1 MAESIFDKYKKDAI
15 GSGVK
20 LRTDASRDWFQDK
33 LKTLRNVNRRGLLR
47 DPNMVKRNRA
57 RVGSMY
63 MYFYDPKTR
72 ETLPYYDSFPL
83 TIMVEPAPGGFYGLN
98 LHYLPPALRA
108 KMLDALMDI
117 TTNKKY
123 DESTR
128 FKLSYQLLKSS
139 SKLKWFAPCFK
150 RYLYEHI
157 EASPVMVPA
166 DEWEIAVFLPTEQF
180 RKANKRSIWKD
191 SRQRALS

>member
-1 MAESIFDKYKKDAI
+1 MAESIFDKYKKDAV
-15 GSGVK
+15 GAGVK
-20 LRTDASRDWFQDK
+20 LRSDSSREWFQDK

-47 DPNMVKRNRA
+47 DPNLIKRNRA

-63 MYFYDPKTR
+63 MYFYDPKHR
-72 ETLPYYDSFPL
+72 ETLPYYDAFPL
-83 TIMVEPAPGGFYGLN
+83 VIMVEPAPKGFYGIN

-108 KMLDALMDI
+108 RMLDALMDI

-123 DESTR
+123 DETTR

-180 RKANKRSIWKD
+180 NKANKRSVWKD
-191 SRQRALS
+191 SRQRV